1 MNSEECQERGTWP
14 LIAERPLSDAD
25 SGIYCLLKTF
35 ILKHSG
41 NQQFVEKILK
51 ISFNAMQPVIHSE
64 SLTCADTSWNNSV
77 CFQSLQ
83 TLIVPINRVSELISP
98 PAVMRCLQS
107 MVFAQSSSTNQGS
120 PLSVVLVNQVILCSL
135 VSVNLRYGR
144 CTRAVGR
151 ANLLPVR
158 LASSQAPSKN
168 NSVFVVQIEISR
180 TSFNA

>member
-1 MNSEECQERGTWP
+1 MSGTRNLASYSGTSSFRRWFWNLL
-14 LIAERPLSDAD
+14 LIKN
-25 SGIYCLLKTF
+25 IYFKTF
-35 ILKHSG
+35 WQSTVRG
-41 NQQFVEKILK
+41 KILK

-64 SLTCADTSWNNSV
+64 SLTFADTSWNNSV

-120 PLSVVLVNQVILCSL
+120 LLSVVLVNQVILCSL